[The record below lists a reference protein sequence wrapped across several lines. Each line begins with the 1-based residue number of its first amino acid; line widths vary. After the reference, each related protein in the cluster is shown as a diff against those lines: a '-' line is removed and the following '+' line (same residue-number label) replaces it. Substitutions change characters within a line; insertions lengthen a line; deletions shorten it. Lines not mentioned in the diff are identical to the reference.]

1 MNLAQKIAGI
11 PIALPGWTQVVAY
24 IFLVLLA
31 LLVGALIWRA
41 IQSSKD
47 RSQLGE
53 IHAKANLIL
62 LILRNWQ
69 ERGELTD
76 DPEPLRNEHYA
87 AELGPGDELYLPHTS
102 GSRRLDDPPTDQYER
117 IN

>member
-1 MNLAQKIAGI
+1 MNLAQKVAGI
-11 PIALPGWTQVVAY
+11 PIALPGWTQVAAY
-24 IFLVLLA
+24 IFLALLA
-31 LLVGALIWRA
+31 LLVGVIAWRA
-41 IQSSKD
+41 FLSQKD

-53 IHAKANLIL
+53 IHAKTNLVL

-76 DPEPLRNEHYA
+76 TPEPLRNEHYA
-87 AELGPGDELYLPHTS
+87 AEVDPGEQLYFVS
-102 GSRRLDDPPTDQYER
+102 GSHRQADPPTDQHER

>member
-24 IFLVLLA
+24 IFLA
-31 LLVGALIWRA
+31 LVATLVGALVWRG
-41 IQSSKD
+41 IQARKE

-53 IHAKANLIL
+53 IHAKTNLIL
-62 LILRNWQ
+62 LMLRNWS
-69 ERGELTD
+69 ERGQLTD
-76 DPEPLRNEHYA
+76 EPEPLRNEHYR
-87 AELGPGDELYLPHTS
+87 PDDDYLPFEPRSH
-102 GSRRLDDPPTDQYER
+102 RVDDPITDQHER